1 MNLVSKEEL
10 TQTLIE
16 QLPEELRPSLI
27 QAMNSWWVNIRKTGG
42 FRLTDHGY
50 FIISKCIKIREYDFL
65 LLDFK
70 LTPKNLSVL
79 DRKLKFP
86 YYIKTLD
93 KTKKSIIMFNEREA
107 VLYQIYDDIDLF
119 LKNYGY

>member
-10 TQTLIE
+10 TKKLIE
-16 QLPEELRPSLI
+16 QLPEELRPSLN
-27 QAMNSWWVNIRKTGG
+27 QAMNAWWFNIRKTGG

-50 FIISKCIKIREYDFL
+50 FIISKCIKIREYDFP

-70 LTPKNLSVL
+70 LSSKNLSVL

-93 KTKKSIIMFNEREA
+93 KTKKSIIMFNEKEA
-107 VLYQIYDDIDLF
+107 VLYQIYDDIELF

>member
-27 QAMNSWWVNIRKTGG
+27 QAMNSWWFNIRKTGG

-50 FIISKCIKIREYDFL
+50 FIISKCIKIREYDFP

-70 LTPKNLSVL
+70 LSPKNLSVL

-86 YYIKTLD
+86 YYIKTLTTE
-93 KTKKSIIMFNEREA
+93 KKGFKKLVKKSTLMIIQQN
-107 VLYQIYDDIDLF
+107 
-119 LKNYGY
+119 KNK